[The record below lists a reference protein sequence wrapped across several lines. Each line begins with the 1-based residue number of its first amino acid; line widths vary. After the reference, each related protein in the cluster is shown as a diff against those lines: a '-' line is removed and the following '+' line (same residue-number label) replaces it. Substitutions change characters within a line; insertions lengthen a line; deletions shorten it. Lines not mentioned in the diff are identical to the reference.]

1 MRAIAFHQFGGP
13 ELLTVLELPVPT
25 PKAGEVVVKVA
36 ASTVNPTDLMMRSGQ
51 QAGMMTE
58 LKPPYIAGMEFS
70 GHVHALG
77 DAAACLSLGQAVMGI
92 VNPRRPAGGAHAE
105 YICVPAAS
113 LVPVP
118 DGIDLVEAAT
128 VPMNGMTAKM
138 VLESLALPPGSRV
151 LITGS
156 AGAVG
161 GYVIALAKRGG
172 LHVVADAK
180 DEDRELILKLGADE
194 VVPRGDAM
202 VAAVRARYPGGV
214 DGLVD
219 GALLGNPA
227 AALVRDGGTA
237 VALRKTNVTT
247 DPRVNNK
254 HVGVL
259 NEVTNTA
266 GLHWVAEQLS
276 KGVLTPRI
284 AVRLPFTEAVKA
296 HSMLER
302 GGMRGRVV
310 LIFG

>member
-25 PKAGEVVVKVA
+25 PNAGEVVVKVA

-51 QAGMMTE
+51 QAGMMAE
-58 LKPPYIAGMEFS
+58 FKPPYIAGMEFS

-77 DAAACLSLGQAVMGI
+77 DAVAGLSLGQAVMGI

-118 DGIDLVEAAT
+118 EGIDLVEAAT

-138 VLESLALPPGSRV
+138 VLESLALPPGSTV

-172 LHVVADAK
+172 LRVVADAK
-180 DEDRELILKLGADE
+180 DEDRALILKLGADE

-202 VAAVRARYPGGV
+202 VAAVRAGYPGGV

-247 DPRVNNK
+247 DPRLRNA

-259 NEVTNTA
+259 NEATNTA
-266 GLHWVAEQLS
+266 GLHWVAKQLS
-276 KGVLTPRI
+276 QGVLTPRI
-284 AVRLPFTEAVKA
+284 AIRLPFTEAVKA

-302 GGMRGRVV
+302 GGLRGRVV